1 MRIKFFLVSACALGF
16 MHCGKKEGESEVLF
30 EKIESSQSGIDFVNN
45 VPENDTLNQFTYHY
59 LFNGNGVAVGDI
71 NNDGLADLYF
81 SGNATSSKLYL
92 NKGDFKFED
101 ITEKAGLGTKNWIS
115 GVSMADVN
123 NDGFL
128 DIYACGSGPSKNIDN
143 KRNLLF
149 INNKNG
155 TFTELA
161 KNWGVDDPGNATCAS
176 FFDMDND
183 GDLDFYLGNHD
194 DKYFSDIN
202 VPFSR
207 NLNLNVHSQQHMFR
221 NDGGK
226 FTDISE
232 ASGMMAMGYCL
243 SATPSDFNNDGLTD
257 LYVCNDYHVP
267 DYYYINQGNGKFIE
281 ANSKQFKHTSNNSMG
296 SDAADINNDGWLDL
310 ITLDMLPESPNRF
323 MTLMGPKEYDFV
335 TVAERNGYGKQYM
348 KNALQ
353 VNMGNGFF
361 SEMSYLYGVARSDW
375 SWSPLFCDYNDD
387 GFVDLFVSNG
397 YYRDVT
403 NLDFVTYQNRKKEQE
418 GKEVSHKEVLDML
431 PFEKLQN
438 YLYINHGGTSFT
450 NEANNVGL
458 TDATLSTGSAYGDLD
473 GDGDMDL
480 VLCNQGEQPF
490 LYKNVKTSG
499 HFVNFKFSSKNNTTP
514 IGIKAIVEDDS
525 SKRLFE
531 NNLSKGYQSSSEA
544 IIHVGLG
551 EKTDVKKITFVMGN
565 GKSFSIDNIDID
577 KTMTINLDEFT
588 GNNGLETLK
597 SLHQAKNHF
606 FTDITESVLNFK
618 HSETETPDFKREPL
632 LPHRYTMQGPGMSS
646 GDVNGDGLD
655 DVFIGNAA
663 QSGGSTL
670 FLQDKSGSLSP
681 SKSQP
686 WQSIQADVMGNL
698 LFDADNDGDLDLYI
712 SVGGS
717 EFGWPSAN
725 YKHSIYFNDGK
736 GIFTANTGALPNII
750 CSGSSVAAGDY
761 DNDGDL
767 DLFVG
772 GRLLPGYYPMMEIR
786 SYLLKNNGGKF
797 EDATAKDAPDLQ
809 MPGMICS
816 AIFTDYNGDH
826 TLDLAIV
833 GEYLP
838 IVFMKNTG
846 GKFSIAL
853 EETGTKDY
861 SGWFNS
867 ILPIDIEND
876 GDMDYVVG
884 NKGHNSFLN
893 ARSGFPVSI
902 YWADVDKNGRDD
914 IFMSYTQD
922 GKEYPVTLMDEMAMS
937 FPGFLSKKFTNYAD
951 YGGKTMSEVF
961 GEDNLKQHKLF
972 ANDFSSM
979 LVVNNGGTFTVT
991 PLPQQA
997 QSAPIY
1003 GLAASDV
1010 NGDGYD
1016 DIIGIGNNS
1025 YNRVSHG
1032 PDDALNGFIL
1042 INNAGVLSYSDGLE
1056 NGFYVPN
1063 DGRAIVSYRNA
1074 KNEIGYVASVN
1085 NKNAKVFKRSN
1096 ANIGVKPPKG
1106 TVYAGVE
1113 LVNGQNK
1120 SVYIG
1125 YGSGY
1130 ISGSSPVVEKN
1141 KSVKNIIFYNNRGQI
1156 LK

>member
-1 MRIKFFLVSACALGF
+1 MNKYLIAATAILMFS
-16 MHCGKKEGESEVLF
+16 CGEKSSETEVLF
-30 EKIESSQSGIDFVNN
+30 EKVDPSESGIDFVNV

-59 LFNGNGVAVGDI
+59 LFNGSGVAVGDI
-71 NNDGLADLYF
+71 NNDGLPDLYF

-101 ITEKAGLGTKNWIS
+101 ITDKAGVGTKNWIS

-128 DIYACGSGPSKNIDN
+128 DIYACGSGPSKNLDQ

-155 TFTELA
+155 TFTESA
-161 KNWGVDDPGNATCAS
+161 KKWGVDDPGNATTAA

-207 NLNLNVHSQQHMFR
+207 NLNLNVHSQQHLFR
-221 NDGGK
+221 NDGQK

-232 ASGMMAMGYCL
+232 ESGVKAMGYCL
-243 SATPSDFNNDGLTD
+243 SATPSDFNNDGLVD

-281 ANSKQFKHTSNNSMG
+281 ANSTQFKHTSNNSMG
-296 SDAADINNDGWLDL
+296 SDAADVNNDGWLDL
-310 ITLDMLPESPNRF
+310 ITLDMLPESPKRF
-323 MTLMGPKEYDFV
+323 MTLMGPKDYDFV

-353 VNMGNGFF
+353 MNMGQGNF
-361 SEMSYLYGVARSDW
+361 SDMSYLYGVARTDW

-387 GFVDLFVSNG
+387 GFVDLFISNG

-438 YLYINHGGTSFT
+438 YLYINKKGQSFT

-490 LYKNVKTSG
+490 IYKNVKTSG
-499 HFVNFKFSSKNNTTP
+499 NFVNFKFKSSTNSTA
-514 IGIKAIVEDDS
+514 IGVKVIIEDDS

-531 NNLSKGYQSSSEA
+531 NNLTKGYQSSSEA

-551 EKTDVKKITFVMGN
+551 EKTSIKNATFILGN
-565 GKSFSIDNIDID
+565 GKILSLNKIDIN
-577 KTMTINLDEFT
+577 KTMTINLDDFGGT
-588 GNNGLETLK
+588 NGLQLLAEM
-597 SLHQAKNHF
+597 HKNESSKL
-606 FTDITESVLNFK
+606 FTDISETLLFK
-618 HSETETPDFKREPL
+618 HSEVETPDFKREPL
-632 LPHRYTMQGPGMSS
+632 IPHRYTMQGPGMST

-655 DVFIGNAA
+655 DVFVGNAA
-663 QSGGSTL
+663 QSTGSTL
-670 FLQDKSGSLSP
+670 FIQDATGKFNASG
-681 SKSQP
+681 SQP
-686 WQSIQADVMGNL
+686 WKSLKADVMGSL
-698 LFDADNDGDLDLYI
+698 LFDADQDGDNDLYV

-717 EFGWPSAN
+717 EFGWPSNN
-725 YKHSIYFNDGK
+725 YKHALYTNDGK
-736 GIFTANTGALPNII
+736 GNFKDNSGALPNVM
-750 CSGSSVAAGDY
+750 CSGSSVSAGDY
-761 DNDGDL
+761 DSDGDL
-767 DLFVG
+767 DLFVA
-772 GRLLPGYYPMMEIR
+772 GRVLPGYYPMMEIR
-786 SYLLKNNGGKF
+786 SYLLKNEGGKF
-797 EDATAKDAPDLQ
+797 VDATEKDAPDLQ
-809 MPGMICS
+809 MPGMISS
-816 AIFTDYNGDH
+816 AVFTDYNGDH
-826 TLDLAIV
+826 QLDLAIV

-838 IVFMKNTG
+838 LVFMKNTG
-846 GKFSIAL
+846 GKFTVAL
-853 EETGTKDY
+853 EETGLKDY

-867 ILPIDIEND
+867 ILPIDIDND

-893 ARSGFPVSI
+893 ARQGLPIAI

-922 GKEYPVTLMDEMAMS
+922 GNEYPVTQLDEMAMS
-937 FPGFLSKKFTNYAD
+937 FPGYLSKKFTNYVD
-951 YGGKTMSEVF
+951 FGGKTMMDVF
-961 GEDNLKQHKLF
+961 GEENLKQHKLV
-972 ANDFSSM
+972 ANDFSHFIA
-979 LVVNNGGTFTVT
+979 VNNGGTFTMT
-991 PLPQQA
+991 PLPWMS
-997 QSAPIY
+997 QSSPIF
-1003 GLAASDV
+1003 GMAAMDV
-1010 NGDGYD
+1010 NADGYD
-1016 DIIGIGNNS
+1016 DILCIGNNG
-1025 YNRVSHG
+1025 YNRVTHG
-1032 PDDALNGFIL
+1032 PDDALNGCIL
-1042 INNAGVLSYSDGLE
+1042 LNSGGTLTYSDGIK
-1056 NGFYVPN
+1056 NGFYVPH
-1063 DGRAIVSYRNA
+1063 DGRSLVTYMNSKKEVGLIASENNRN
-1074 KNEIGYVASVN
+1074 V
-1085 NKNAKVFKRSN
+1085 KVFKSTGSLRG
-1096 ANIGVKPPKG
+1096 IKPPKG
-1106 TVYAGVE
+1106 AVYAEATMGS
-1113 LVNGQNK
+1113 GK
-1120 SVYIG
+1120 KKAVYIG

-1130 ISGSSPVVEKN
+1130 LSGSSPVVLQNAET
-1141 KSVKNIIFYNNRGQI
+1141 KSIIFYNNKGQI